1 MITIGPT
8 AYRPEHECGLVLPF
22 FFFLTSYNG
31 LAPRSETE
39 VVKSTGVQ
47 EHSDFSLVFP
57 SERRLMNWIQ
67 GSK

>member
-1 MITIGPT
+1 MRTGASI
-8 AYRPEHECGLVLPF
+8 L
-22 FFFLTSYNG
+22 FFLTSYNG